1 MPVMLINKLARD
13 FAFGVGVKRKVAA
26 RNDASGKLS
35 LQETHLIPTGALK
48 AARRGG
54 GHEVELTNR
63 QKRKHVF
70 VHQQHLLL
78 GELEPYWQDC
88 LFDWRVLRVTKI
100 QRGRITVEGESDLR
114 LVADQ
119 RVQLTDTIDGFRGYL
134 SASVVHFLEQCV
146 LEQREVP
153 TDLPDDLGRTGRQ
166 KRLGRVRQHASPGHS
181 QKTSSAAV
189 APLLSTRCL
198 PGVAESAWVRQLIG
212 VLVGPSAELQ
222 GRVDWGPER
231 IALPRQPRDIL
242 PAQATDL
249 PLSTRILLLVTH
261 VNEEGVPLLW
271 RKEDV
276 PGWEHDEAERVF
288 PLQDVL
294 AAFLRRR
301 QHLTVVLAS
310 CGLSVMQVKELQQLA
325 RKTMCT
331 FVVQRRLEVLY
342 KEARDPCLSES
353 ARLASELLQLQHA
366 ANRAGSNGALSIQ
379 QVLDAAGTILCSSAL
394 ADASAAPV
402 VIDCNGHLHIIT
414 PASMRSTP
422 LATGAAAPMDISE
435 STHAVADR
443 TDASMAPPASTFLP
457 SFLAAAA
464 AAAAAPCAATP
475 PLHSV
480 APSPPVLAPA
490 SASTVVACDAAPPSY
505 RPPRVV
511 STIDLSSVEFAPQSF
526 TREIERARPQV
537 LKLRAR
543 VNGQATVLLYTN
555 SELLGHGRPF
565 WELLKRLPNRKHVD
579 TIQLARADLERI
591 AKAFSRH
598 AELHPPL
605 TLFPPSRT
613 RVSTTAFRLQPDEWQ
628 GTSAVE
634 RRLVAMRAAEEP

>member
-1 MPVMLINKLARD
+1 
-13 FAFGVGVKRKVAA
+13 
-26 RNDASGKLS
+26 
-35 LQETHLIPTGALK
+35 
-48 AARRGG
+48 
-54 GHEVELTNR
+54 
-63 QKRKHVF
+63 
-70 VHQQHLLL
+70 
-78 GELEPYWQDC
+78 
-88 LFDWRVLRVTKI
+88 
-100 QRGRITVEGESDLR
+100 
-114 LVADQ
+114 
-119 RVQLTDTIDGFRGYL
+119 
-134 SASVVHFLEQCV
+134 
-146 LEQREVP
+146 
-153 TDLPDDLGRTGRQ
+153 
-166 KRLGRVRQHASPGHS
+166 
-181 QKTSSAAV
+181 
-189 APLLSTRCL
+189 
-198 PGVAESAWVRQLIG
+198 
-212 VLVGPSAELQ
+212 
-222 GRVDWGPER
+222 VDWGPER

-353 ARLASELLQLQHA
+353 ARLASELLQLQYA
-366 ANRAGSNGALSIQ
+366 VNRAGSNGALSIQ
-379 QVLDAAGTILCSSAL
+379 QVLDAVGTILCSSAL

-435 STHAVADR
+435 STNASADC
-443 TDASMAPPASTFLP
+443 TNASMAPPASTFLP
-457 SFLAAAA
+457 SFPAAAATAAAA
-464 AAAAAPCAATP
+464 AGAPAPCAATP
-475 PLHSV
+475 PLHPL
-480 APSPPVLAPA
+480 APSPPVLAPV
-490 SASTVVACDAAPPSY
+490 SASIAVACKAAPPSY

-511 STIDLSSVEFAPQSF
+511 SDIDLSSVEFAPQSF
-526 TREIERARPQV
+526 TREIERARPRV

-543 VNGQATVLLYTN
+543 VDGQATVLLYTN

-565 WELLKRLPNRKHVD
+565 RELLKRLPNRKHVD

-605 TLFPPSRT
+605 TLFPSSRT

-634 RRLVAMRAAEEP
+634 RRLVAMGAAEEP